1 MPPMRVSVL
10 GPLTLGLGARSGV
23 PSAMKPRKVLSLL
36 LLHADRMVP
45 VRSLMAELW
54 GDQPPRT
61 GLTTLQTYILH
72 LRKLLAEV
80 LGVPSAAVTRDVL
93 QTRPGGYAMVLGPGQ
108 LDVHEYRALVAE
120 GESALEAGDERTA
133 DTSFRRA
140 LDLWQ
145 GPALVDVT
153 PHGRP
158 LQAEVARLEQSRLTV
173 TERGIETR
181 LRLGG
186 HLEVLSDLASLVVEH
201 RFHEGLH
208 GQYMLALHRSGQ
220 RTRALTVYQRLRT
233 AMTEELGLEP
243 SSKLQRLQQAVLVSD
258 PRLDHEAG
266 TPGRGPVVA

>member
-1 MPPMRVSVL
+1 MRVSVL

-36 LLHADRMVP
+36 LLHAGRMVP
-45 VRSLMAELW
+45 VQSLMAELW
-54 GDQPPRT
+54 GDHPPRT

-80 LGVPSAAVTRDVL
+80 LGMPSAAVTRDVL
-93 QTRPGGYAMVLGPGQ
+93 QTRPGGYAMVVGPGQ
-108 LDVHEYRALVAE
+108 LDVHQYRALVAE
-120 GESALEAGDERTA
+120 GEGALEVGDERTA

-140 LDLWQ
+140 LALWQ

-201 RFHEGLH
+201 RFHEGMH

-243 SSKLQRLQQAVLVSD
+243 SAKLQRLQQAVLVSD

-266 TPGRGPVVA
+266 APGRGPVVA

>member
-1 MPPMRVSVL
+1 MRVSVL

-36 LLHADRMVP
+36 LLNAGRMVP
-45 VRSLMAELW
+45 VQSLMAELW

-72 LRKLLAEV
+72 LRKLLAEG
-80 LGVPSAAVTRDVL
+80 LGMSSAAVTRDVL
-93 QTRPGGYAMVLGPGQ
+93 QTRPGGYAMVVSPGE
-108 LDVHEYRALVAE
+108 LDVHEYRDLVAE
-120 GESALEAGDERTA
+120 GEGALEAGDERTA

-140 LDLWQ
+140 LALWQ

-220 RTRALTVYQRLRT
+220 RTRALTVYQRLRM

-243 SSKLQRLQQAVLVSD
+243 SAKLQRLQQAVLVSD
-258 PRLDHEAG
+258 PRLDQEAG
-266 TPGRGPVVA
+266 APGRGPVVA

>member
-1 MPPMRVSVL
+1 MRVNVL
-10 GPLTLGLGARSGV
+10 GPLTLRHGALSGV

-36 LLHADRMVP
+36 VLGDGRMVP

-61 GLTTLQTYILH
+61 GLTTLQTYILQV
-72 LRKLLAEV
+72 RKLLAQV
-80 LGVPSAAVTRDVL
+80 LGIPSAMVAREVL
-93 QTRPGGYAMVLGPGQ
+93 QTRPGGYALVLRPGQ
-108 LDVHEYRALVAE
+108 LDVHDYRNLVTE
-120 GESALEAGDERTA
+120 GEGALEAGHERAA
-133 DTSFRRA
+133 DAAFRQA
-140 LDLWQ
+140 LALWQ

-153 PHGRP
+153 PLGRP

-186 HLEVLSDLASLVVEH
+186 HLEALSDLASLVVEH
-201 RFHEGLH
+201 RFHEGIH

-220 RTRALTVYQRLRT
+220 RTRALAVYQRLRM

-243 SSKLQRLQQAVLVSD
+243 SAKLQRLQQAVLASD
-258 PRLDHEAG
+258 PRLDHEVG
-266 TPGRGPVVA
+266 TPGRGPAVA

>member
-1 MPPMRVSVL
+1 M
-10 GPLTLGLGARSGV
+10 
-23 PSAMKPRKVLSLL
+23 
-36 LLHADRMVP
+36 
-45 VRSLMAELW
+45 
-54 GDQPPRT
+54 GDHPPRT

-80 LGVPSAAVTRDVL
+80 LGMPSAAVTRDVL
-93 QTRPGGYAMVLGPGQ
+93 QTRPGGYAMVVGPGQ

-120 GESALEAGDERTA
+120 GEGALEAGDERTA
-133 DTSFRRA
+133 DLSFRRA
-140 LDLWQ
+140 LALWQ

-186 HLEVLSDLASLVVEH
+186 HLEVLSDLASLARGAD
-201 RFHEGLH
+201 RFHEGMH

-220 RTRALTVYQRLRT
+220 RTRALTVYQRLRMT
-233 AMTEELGLEP
+233 MTEELGLEP
-243 SSKLQRLQQAVLVSD
+243 SAKLQRLQQAVLVSD

-266 TPGRGPVVA
+266 APGRGPVVA